1 MKTHT
6 EMITAWKEDPAF
18 RKAYDALEE
27 EFTLFD
33 ELFKARSRAGLTQ
46 AQVAERMETQ
56 TPAVA
61 RLEAGGGSKKHSP
74 SFATLYKYAEAV
86 GCRLEIKLV
95 PLAPSFGEEESSGTK
110 KKRTRQIG
118 AASTGNTAS
127 VSSLT
132 ARSNRS
138 RTRAG

>member
-6 EMITAWKEDPAF
+6 EMMNEWKEDPAF
-18 RKAYDALEE
+18 QKAYDALEE
-27 EFTLFD
+27 EFALFD
-33 ELFKARSRAGLTQ
+33 ELFKARSRARLTQ
-46 AQVAERMETQ
+46 AQVAERMGTQ

-74 SFATLYKYAEAV
+74 SLATLCKYAEAV
-86 GCRLEIKLV
+86 GCHLEIKLV
-95 PLAPSFGEEESSGTK
+95 PLAPSLGEEESSGAK

-118 AASTGNTAS
+118 VASTGNTDS

-132 ARSNRS
+132 ARSSRS

>member
-6 EMITAWKEDPAF
+6 EMITGWKQDPAF

-33 ELFKARSRAGLTQ
+33 ELFTARRRAGLTQ

-61 RLEAGGGSKKHSP
+61 RLEAGGGSKGHSP
-74 SFATLYKYAEAV
+74 SLATLRKYAEAV

-95 PLAPSFGEEESSGTK
+95 PLAPSLGKEESSRSRKT
-110 KKRTRQIG
+110 RTSKIG
-118 AASTGNTAS
+118 VASTGSPAR

-132 ARSNRS
+132 PRSSRS
-138 RTRAG
+138 RTHAG